1 MMKIGRGIEALDLY
15 EWLPG
20 DGENAVT
27 IRTEGVDLIVTVAYD
42 GDAGPCER
50 ALRFASVCSFY
61 SQAFPG
67 PSMLGLDGDEARL
80 LLKGVLVESPDS
92 EAAIAW
98 SQHFRDSRRVRHYS
112 VAFLAENRLMSVLAN
127 RVSLNR

>member
-1 MMKIGRGIEALDLY
+1 MLVGWRVRSRRC
-15 EWLPG
+15 W
-20 DGENAVT
+20 T
-27 IRTEGVDLIVTVAYD
+27 INNGV
-42 GDAGPCER
+42 
-50 ALRFASVCSFY
+50 
-61 SQAFPG
+61 AFPG
-67 PSMLGLDGDEARL
+67 PSMLGLDGGEAGL
-80 LLKGVLVESPDS
+80 LLKGVLVEYPDS